1 MFPSTMMDE
10 ELNLWDFLERAA
22 ELFPQK
28 EVVSRLHTS
37 KVHRTSY
44 ASLFVRAKRLMG
56 GLRNLGVQ
64 VGDRVATLGFNHFR
78 HLEAY
83 FAVPGMGAVLHT
95 ANPRL
100 SLKEIAYILN
110 HAEDKVLLFDPQL
123 LPLVE
128 RLRPEL
134 STVRHLVVMDEKA
147 PEGYLAYEE
156 VLGEEVD
163 PVRVPERAAC
173 GMAYTTGTT
182 GLPKGVVYSH
192 RALVLHT
199 LAASLEDGTALS
211 EKDTVL
217 PVVPMFHVNAWCLPY
232 AATLVGAKQVLP
244 GPRLDPASLVELFDG
259 EGVTFTAGVPTVWLA
274 LAEYLEGTG
283 QGLKTLRRLVVGG
296 SAAPGSLVE
305 RFERMGIEVRQG
317 YGLTETS
324 PVVVQNFIK
333 SHLESLPWEERIRL
347 KAKTGL
353 PIPLVR
359 LRVAD
364 EEGRPVAKDGRT
376 MGEVQLKG
384 PWITGGYYRNEEASR
399 QALNTDGWFRTGD
412 IAVWDEEGYLEI
424 KDRLKDLI
432 KSGGEWISSVD
443 LENALMGHP
452 QVKEAAVVAIPHP
465 RWQERPLAVV
475 VPRGEKPSEEDLKE
489 HLLKAGFAKWQLP
502 DAFVF
507 VEEIPRTSAGKFLKR
522 ALRERYKGLF
532 SERTPKEAQ
541 GKEEEP

>member
-1 MFPSTMMDE
+1 VLLSTMMDE

-22 ELFPQK
+22 ELFGKK
-28 EVVSRLHTS
+28 EVVSRLHTGE
-37 KVHRTSY
+37 VHRTTY
-44 ASLFVRAKRLMG
+44 AEVHRRARGLMG
-56 GLRNLGVQ
+56 GLRDLGVG

-100 SLKEIAYILN
+100 SPKEIAYILN

-128 RLRPEL
+128 ALRPEL
-134 STVRHLVVMDEKA
+134 KTVDHFVVMDGEA
-147 PEGYLAYEE
+147 PEGYLAYEA
-156 VLGEEVD
+156 VLGVERE

-192 RALVLHT
+192 RGLVLHT
-199 LAASLEDGTALS
+199 LAANLEDGTALS

-232 AATLVGAKQVLP
+232 AAALVGAKQVLP

-274 LAEYLEGTG
+274 LADHLEGTG
-283 QGLKTLRRLVVGG
+283 HRLKTLRRLVVGG
-296 SAAPGSLVE
+296 SAAPRSLVE
-305 RFERMGIEVRQG
+305 RFERLGIEVRQG

-324 PVVVQNFIK
+324 PVVVQNFLK
-333 SHLESLPWEERIRL
+333 SHLEARLSPEEKTAL

-364 EEGRPVAKDGRT
+364 EEGRPVPKDGKT

-384 PWITGGYYRNEEASR
+384 PWITQGYYQNEEASR
-399 QALNTDGWFRTGD
+399 AALTPDGFFRTGD
-412 IAVWDEEGYLEI
+412 IAVWDEEGYVEI

-452 QVKEAAVVAIPHP
+452 KVKEAAVVAIPHP
-465 RWQERPLAVV
+465 KWQERPLAVV
-475 VPRGEKPSEEDLKE
+475 VPRGEEPSPEELNG
-489 HLLKAGFAKWQLP
+489 HLLEAGFARWQLP
-502 DAFVF
+502 DAYVF

-522 ALRERYKGLF
+522 ALREKYRDFFGGG
-532 SERTPKEAQ
+532 A
-541 GKEEEP
+541 

>member
-1 MFPSTMMDE
+1 MFASTMMEE

-22 ELFPQK
+22 DLFPTK
-28 EVVSRLHTS
+28 EVVSRLHTGEI
-37 KVHRTSY
+37 HRTSY
-44 ASLFVRAKRLMG
+44 LAIFLRAKKLMG
-56 GLRNLGVQ
+56 GLRNLGVRM
-64 VGDRVATLGFNHFR
+64 GDRVATLGFNHFR

-100 SLKEIAYILN
+100 SPKEIAYILN

-232 AATLVGAKQVLP
+232 AATLVGSKQVLP

-283 QGLKTLRRLVVGG
+283 QRLKTLRRLVVGG

-399 QALNTDGWFRTGD
+399 QALTTDGWFRTGD

-452 QVKEAAVVAIPHP
+452 QVKEAAVVAIPHA

-532 SERTPKEAQ
+532 SEHTPKEAQ

>member
-1 MFPSTMMDE
+1 
-10 ELNLWDFLERAA
+10 
-22 ELFPQK
+22 
-28 EVVSRLHTS
+28 
-37 KVHRTSY
+37 
-44 ASLFVRAKRLMG
+44 MG
-56 GLRNLGVQ
+56 GLKSLGVG

-100 SLKEIAYILN
+100 SPKEIAYILN
-110 HAEDKVLLFDPQL
+110 HAEDRVLLLDPQL

-128 RLRPEL
+128 AIRGEL
-134 STVRHLVVMDEKA
+134 KTVAHFVIMDAKA
-147 PEGYLAYEE
+147 PEGYLSYEE
-156 VLGEEVD
+156 VLGEEAD
-163 PVRVPERAAC
+163 PVWVPEKAAC

-192 RALVLHT
+192 RALVLH
-199 LAASLEDGTALS
+199 SLSAGLPDGTGLS
-211 EKDTVL
+211 EKDVAL

-232 AATLVGAKQVLP
+232 GATLVGAKQVLP

-259 EGVTFTAGVPTVWLA
+259 EGVTFTAGVPTVWLT
-274 LAEYLEGTG
+274 LADYLESTG
-283 QGLKTLRRLVVGG
+283 HRLKTLKRLTVGG
-296 SAAPGSLVE
+296 SAAPRSLVE

-324 PVVVQNFIK
+324 PVVVMNFIK
-333 SHLESLPWEERIRL
+333 SYLEEKLSPEERHTF

-364 EEGRPVAKDGRT
+364 EAGRPVPQDGKT
-376 MGEVQLKG
+376 LGEVQLKG
-384 PWITGGYYRNEEASR
+384 PWITGSYYKNEEATRS
-399 QALNTDGWFRTGD
+399 ALTPDGFFRTGD

-452 QVKEAAVVAIPHP
+452 KVKEAAVVAIPHP
-465 RWQERPLAVV
+465 KWQERPLAVV
-475 VPRGEKPSEEDLKE
+475 VPRGERPTPEELNE
-489 HLLKAGFAKWQLP
+489 HLLRAGFAKWQLP
-502 DAFVF
+502 DAYVY
-507 VEEIPRTSAGKFLKR
+507 VEEIPKTSAGKFLKR
-522 ALRERYKGLF
+522 ALREQYRDMF
-532 SERTPKEAQ
+532 Q
-541 GKEEEP
+541 GGA

>member
-1 MFPSTMMDE
+1 MDFLPSTMMDE
-10 ELNLWDFLERAA
+10 DLNLWDFLERAA
-22 ELFPQK
+22 ELFGKK
-28 EVVSRLHTS
+28 EVVSRLHTGEI
-37 KVHRTSY
+37 HRTTY
-44 ASLFVRAKRLMG
+44 AEVYRRARRLMG
-56 GLRNLGVQ
+56 GLKALGVG

-100 SLKEIAYILN
+100 SPREIAYILN

-123 LPLVE
+123 MPLVE
-128 RLRPEL
+128 ALRPEL
-134 STVRHLVVMDEKA
+134 KTVEHLVVMDEKA
-147 PEGYLAYEE
+147 PEGYLSYEE
-156 VLGEEVD
+156 VLGEEAD
-163 PVRVPERAAC
+163 PVRVPEKAAC

-199 LAASLEDGTALS
+199 LAASLEDGIALS

-244 GPRLDPASLVELFDG
+244 GPKLDPASLVELFDG

-274 LAEYLEGTG
+274 LADYLENTG
-283 QGLKTLRRLVVGG
+283 HRLKTLRRLVVGG
-296 SAAPGSLVE
+296 SAAPRSLVE

-324 PVVVQNFIK
+324 PVVVQNFMK

-353 PIPLVR
+353 PTPLVR

-364 EEGRPVAKDGRT
+364 EEGRPVPKDART

-399 QALNTDGWFRTGD
+399 NALTPDGWFRTGD

-443 LENALMGHP
+443 LENILMGHP
-452 QVKEAAVVAIPHP
+452 KVKEAAVVAIPHP

-475 VPRGEKPSEEDLKE
+475 VPRGEKPSEEELRE

-522 ALRERYKGLF
+522 ALREQYKDLF
-532 SERTPKEAQ
+532 HDSSE
-541 GKEEEP
+541 G

>member
-1 MFPSTMMDE
+1 MFPSTMMEE
-10 ELNLWDFLERAA
+10 ELNLWDSLERAA
-22 ELFPQK
+22 ELFGRK
-28 EVVSRLHTS
+28 EVVSRLHTGE
-37 KVHRTSY
+37 VHRTTY
-44 ASLFVRAKRLMG
+44 AEVHRRAKRLMG
-56 GLRNLGVQ
+56 GLRALGVG

-100 SLKEIAYILN
+100 SPKEIAYILN
-110 HAEDKVLLFDPQL
+110 HAEDKVLLFDPGL

-128 RLRPEL
+128 ALRPEL
-134 STVRHLVVMDEKA
+134 KTVAHFVVMDEKA
-147 PEGYLAYEE
+147 PEGYLSYEE
-156 VLGEEVD
+156 ILGEEVE

-192 RALVLHT
+192 RALVLHS
-199 LAASLEDGTALS
+199 LAASLTDGTALS
-211 EKDTVL
+211 ERDVVL

-232 AATLVGAKQVLP
+232 AATMVGAKQVLP
-244 GPRLDPASLVELFDG
+244 GPRLDPASLVELMDG

-274 LAEYLEGTG
+274 LADHLEATG
-283 QGLKTLRRLVVGG
+283 HRLKTLKRLVVGG
-296 SAAPGSLVE
+296 SAAPKSLIG

-324 PVVVQNFIK
+324 PVVVQNFTK
-333 SHLESLPWEERIRL
+333 SHLENPPPEETLAL

-364 EEGRPVAKDGRT
+364 EEGRPVPKDGRT
-376 MGEVQLKG
+376 MGEIQLRG
-384 PWITGGYYRNEEASR
+384 PWITGGYYKNEEASR
-399 QALNTDGWFRTGD
+399 TALTPDGWFRTGD
-412 IAVWDEEGYLEI
+412 MAVWDEEGYVEI

-452 QVKEAAVVAIPHP
+452 KVKEAAVVAIPHP

-475 VPRGEKPSEEDLKE
+475 VPRGERPTPEELNE
-489 HLLKAGFAKWQLP
+489 HLLQVGFAKWQLP
-502 DAFVF
+502 DAYVF

-522 ALRERYKGLF
+522 ALREQYKDLF
-532 SERTPKEAQ
+532 Q
-541 GKEEEP
+541 GG